1 MRNSAPA
8 IARRLALIVA
18 VVVGGLVPGMPAFGQ
33 DSPASR
39 PLFEGDTSGRGAVLC
54 VWSIYL
60 IVRARAAACGLAR
73 EPIDDAIDEGID
85 AMEVFIMANSSQ
97 HPTREMLEAFK
108 RRATE
113 SDLAVARRDPKTM
126 CQHSLVVDLRKTNPD
141 QFRERTKWM
150 LAIPRQPLMNPC
162 L

>member
-1 MRNSAPA
+1 MAK
-8 IARRLALIVA
+8 RLALIVA
-18 VVVGGLVPGMPAFGQ
+18 VIGGSLAPGMPALGQ
-33 DSPASR
+33 DPPASR

-73 EPIDDAIDEGID
+73 EPIDDAFDEGID
-85 AMEVFIMANSSQ
+85 AIEAFIMANSSE

-113 SDLAVARRDPKTM
+113 SDLVIARRDPKTM
-126 CQHSLVVDLRKTNPD
+126 CQHSLVVDLRKTDPD